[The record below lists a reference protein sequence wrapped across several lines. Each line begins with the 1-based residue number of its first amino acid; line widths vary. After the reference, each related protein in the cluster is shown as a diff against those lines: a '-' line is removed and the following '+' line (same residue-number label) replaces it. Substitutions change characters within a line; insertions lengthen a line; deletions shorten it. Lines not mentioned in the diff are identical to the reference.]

1 MCYLA
6 SKEVDKEGCI
16 RRIADKPIKVVKVM
30 AGEGRPY
37 FYANKGIGFYCEGQ
51 TYTSRI
57 GDAEAQGDHIAIEE
71 GLYSYDFEGVE
82 WKTGFDKK
90 VRNLIPNIIF
100 TAKGS
105 GLTIGYPIWDWKCG
119 GTSLAYCEV
128 PAGSAYYMNRHGVI
142 VSDTLKVDKIVD
154 LTGKED
160 ISTEDAKRL
169 MDTIFVSTMATKM
182 AAAQKAK
189 QEHQQI

>member
-37 FYANKGIGFYCEGQ
+37 FRTDKGIGFYCEGH
-51 TYTSRI
+51 TYTSRL
-57 GDAEAQGDHIAIEE
+57 GVATTHGDHIEIEE
-71 GLYSYDFEGVE
+71 GLYSYDLEGVE
-82 WKTGFDKK
+82 WKIGFDEK
-90 VRNLIPNIIF
+90 VRNRIPNIIF

-105 GLTIGYPIWDWKCG
+105 GLVSVYLMGDEDCG
-119 GTSLAYCEV
+119 GTSLAFCEV
-128 PAGSAYYMNRHGVI
+128 PAGSVYYMNRHGVI

-154 LTGKED
+154 LTGKEYL
-160 ISTEDAKRL
+160 SAEDAKRL
-169 MDTIFVSTMATKM
+169 MDTIFASTLATNLS
-182 AAAQKAK
+182 AQKAK